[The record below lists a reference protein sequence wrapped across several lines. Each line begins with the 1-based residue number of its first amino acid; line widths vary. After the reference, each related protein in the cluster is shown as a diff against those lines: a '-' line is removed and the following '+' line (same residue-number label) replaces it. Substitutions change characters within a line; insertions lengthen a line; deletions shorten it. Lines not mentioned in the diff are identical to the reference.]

1 MSDLLGDV
9 DRGAIVYFDG
19 WIHEND
25 STLREVRKESD
36 SPQGFSKILRRRI
49 KEEEVYHSIAIDASG
64 VLIRKVSVSKKN
76 SSWLVDFFSL

>member
-36 SPQGFSKILRRRI
+36 SPPRILKNPQEKNQGRGGLPLDRDRRFGGVDTEGERL
-49 KEEEVYHSIAIDASG
+49 KEE
-64 VLIRKVSVSKKN
+64 
-76 SSWLVDFFSL
+76 

>member
-49 KEEEVYHSIAIDASG
+49 KEEDGLPLDRDRRFGG
-64 VLIRKVSVSKKN
+64 VDTEGERLKEE
-76 SSWLVDFFSL
+76 